1 MIKIILTESQ
11 TESLKDKFMDIIN
24 NVGFEMSVKIAG
36 SFNKL
41 LSIIGKDNLYD
52 ILVDHKFDPNKI
64 KMVTSKH
71 DIPPNFYG
79 ISSFMVEY
87 LNNYGPMYLLTINGE
102 HHMFQPRSDKNLWVG
117 PMGTSPENYYL
128 ERYGLGGLDVGK
140 VIDLYFVEE

>member
-24 NVGFEMSVKIAG
+24 NVGFEMAVKIAG

-52 ILVDHKFDPNKI
+52 ILVDHKFNPNRI
-64 KMVTSKH
+64 EMITSIRDVPLSFFGVTPH
-71 DIPPNFYG
+71 MLNH
-79 ISSFMVEY
+79 
-87 LNNYGPMYLLTINGE
+87 LNNWGPMYLLTINGE
-102 HHMFQPRSDKNLWVG
+102 YHIIQPRSDKNLWIG
-117 PMGTSPENYYL
+117 PTGTLNENYYL
-128 ERYGLGGLDVGK
+128 ERAGLGGLDIGK